1 MSDVFTKR
9 RPMIDLDEFERRL
22 SRPSSTDQKG
32 GDVLAEL
39 LRVIGDKDAP
49 HKTDFEP
56 KTQLS
61 EKVQLAG
68 ETADGKQPDAQV
80 RSAGGDFAAIEAGL
94 VRAVQPQAAI
104 LREAESPTV
113 EHKRSTARA
122 PLISGDF
129 AAIEAGLLGTPREQ
143 ATAMVPETGIANPFP
158 NLDLRSEHTLYRD
171 EPPASGQTNV
181 AADEHIRSRRPLYV
195 MMATIIVGMA
205 GIAVSVGFNSRLSD
219 SSDIALVKAD
229 NAPDNQ
235 AVQAP
240 SGADAPTQDAAI
252 LGNPP
257 EPSPTPLENGAKQP
271 LDLTQAEERPSAAI
285 APIESASP
293 VESESA
299 AVPPVA
305 PRAQTP
311 AEPFG
316 VATPVESEKVG
327 QPPQAD
333 VKAAPPS
340 ASQSPAS
347 AKTPTAKTG
356 GRIALKPAAAKH
368 SGGKSHPR
376 QIANKAK
383 ATPATPPAT
392 EPTPSAGRPT
402 ADTPTAQPSPANNGP
417 FGLVQSAV
425 DSLTSATAKLLQG
438 GRN

>member
-22 SRPSSTDQKG
+22 GRPCAPDQR
-32 GDVLAEL
+32 GDDPLAEL

-49 HKTDFEP
+49 HKTDLEP

-80 RSAGGDFAAIEAGL
+80 RSARGDLAAIEVGL
-94 VRAVQPQAAI
+94 LRAVQPQGAI

-229 NAPDNQ
+229 NQ

-257 EPSPTPLENGAKQP
+257 EPS
-271 LDLTQAEERPSAAI
+271 PSAAI

-311 AEPFG
+311 AEPLG

-327 QPPQAD
+327 EPPQAD

-340 ASQSPAS
+340 APQSPAS
-347 AKTPTAKTG
+347 AKTPTAKTA
-356 GRIALKPAAAKH
+356 GRVALKPAAAKH
-368 SGGKSHPR
+368 PGGKSHPR

-383 ATPATPPAT
+383 ATPTTPPAT

>member
-1 MSDVFTKR
+1 M
-9 RPMIDLDEFERRL
+9 
-22 SRPSSTDQKG
+22 
-32 GDVLAEL
+32 
-39 LRVIGDKDAP
+39 
-49 HKTDFEP
+49 
-56 KTQLS
+56 
-61 EKVQLAG
+61 
-68 ETADGKQPDAQV
+68 
-80 RSAGGDFAAIEAGL
+80 RSARLLTVELPSEPGKDQPQFRFLNETLITKAGL
-94 VRAVQPQAAI
+94 RLLQSLSCLALVAVFFAEAWHFEGQHSRAVQPQAAI

-171 EPPASGQTNV
+171 EPPVSGQTNV
-181 AADEHIRSRRPLYV
+181 AADEHIKSRRPLYV

-311 AEPFG
+311 SEPFG

-327 QPPQAD
+327 EPPQAD

-340 ASQSPAS
+340 APQSPPSARDSDGENGGTRS
-347 AKTPTAKTG
+347 AKACRGKTS
-356 GRIALKPAAAKH
+356 GR
-368 SGGKSHPR
+368 
-376 QIANKAK
+376 
-383 ATPATPPAT
+383 
-392 EPTPSAGRPT
+392 
-402 ADTPTAQPSPANNGP
+402 
-417 FGLVQSAV
+417 
-425 DSLTSATAKLLQG
+425 
-438 GRN
+438 

>member
-22 SRPSSTDQKG
+22 GRPCSTDQR
-32 GDVLAEL
+32 GDDPLAEL

-49 HKTDFEP
+49 HKTDLEP

-80 RSAGGDFAAIEAGL
+80 RSARGDLAAIEVGL
-94 VRAVQPQAAI
+94 LRAVQPQAAI

-257 EPSPTPLENGAKQP
+257 EPSP
-271 LDLTQAEERPSAAI
+271 SAAI

-311 AEPFG
+311 AEPLG
-316 VATPVESEKVG
+316 VATPVEFGKSG
-327 QPPQAD
+327 RA
-333 VKAAPPS
+333 
-340 ASQSPAS
+340 PAS
-347 AKTPTAKTG
+347 RRQGSAAFGTAIPCLSQDSDGENG
-356 GRIALKPAAAKH
+356 GTR
-368 SGGKSHPR
+368 S
-376 QIANKAK
+376 AK
-383 ATPATPPAT
+383 ACRGKT
-392 EPTPSAGRPT
+392 SGR
-402 ADTPTAQPSPANNGP
+402 
-417 FGLVQSAV
+417 
-425 DSLTSATAKLLQG
+425 
-438 GRN
+438 